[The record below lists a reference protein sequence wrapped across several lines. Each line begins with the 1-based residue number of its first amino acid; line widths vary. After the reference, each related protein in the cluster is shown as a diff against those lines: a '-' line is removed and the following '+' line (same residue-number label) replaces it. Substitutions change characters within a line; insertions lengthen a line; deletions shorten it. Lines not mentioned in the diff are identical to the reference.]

1 MNNTQ
6 VFQICAKLSHGDERE
21 AANRR
26 RQGKSVYSSSQES
39 FHNSFL
45 KISSLQTTLETLL
58 KVLPNRKQAT
68 TQAATT
74 RVLAS
79 KAPSEIYLLETPS
92 WMFREEKAKATFI
105 KFSKRLRGIQ
115 KEMVQRNKSLNV
127 PYTVLLPSGIPAGI
141 SI

>member
-6 VFQICAKLSHGDERE
+6 VFQICAQLSHGDERE

>member
-1 MNNTQ
+1 M
-6 VFQICAKLSHGDERE
+6 
-21 AANRR
+21 
-26 RQGKSVYSSSQES
+26 
-39 FHNSFL
+39 
-45 KISSLQTTLETLL
+45 

-115 KEMVQRNKSLNV
+115 KEMVKRNKSLNV